1 MKFDESKYMEK
12 CQHSPKFNR
21 IFSIL
26 FFLLILSSVSF
37 TFLPLIKINK
47 EVIKHIAGLGISFAC
62 FSIPLFFALIFN
74 FVCDMI
80 EGNITSTK
88 FGILLMALCLA
99 YRNAFNVG
107 TNFINPIVMNFDLI
121 IFGIF
126 MIIYTILDACY
137 FNKLKGAAL
146 TVLQTIKYALIITGY
161 MCIQLIMYKS
171 ATDDMKYTMAYMIG
185 TLLISLFFIPVFINF
200 LNYKKIIPTSGLA
213 ASIILVVIALSFV
226 VTCVLAVLGFGQTKM
241 EIYVEGVICIVVA
254 VIHFIISLILLIVA
268 NNRISSIPDY
278 EPKYNNNIFSNEIE
292 NKDEIEE

>member
-12 CQHSPKFNR
+12 CQHSPKFNK

-47 EVIKHIAGLGISFAC
+47 EVIKHMAGLGISFAC
-62 FSIPLFFALIFN
+62 FSIPLFFALIFY

-126 MIIYTILDACY
+126 MIIYTILEACY
-137 FNKLKGAAL
+137 FNKIKGAAL

-161 MCIQLIMYKS
+161 MCIQLILYKF
-171 ATDDMKYTMAYMIG
+171 AIDIMANMIG
-185 TLLISLFFIPVFINF
+185 TLLISLLFILVFINF

-213 ASIILVVIALSFV
+213 AAIVLVVIALSYAG
-226 VTCVLAVLGFGQTKM
+226 TCVLMVLGLGQTKM
-241 EIYVEGVICIVVA
+241 EIYDEGVICIVVA